1 MSLFSDDSRVKIRQ
15 KHDYTSE
22 LELKSLLIR
31 LQNWNRIKDQNEERY
46 KLSNIDIAN
55 NKKVNRYIKLFIKLK
70 NNENDYNKVQ
80 SQKSSA
86 LRNKLKETV
95 IKISEVTPIDKE
107 SYEKF
112 GSIIVLMI
120 KSILTKHQFSGYS
133 YKDDFYSD
141 SIHKILKY
149 LRNFNHKLIS
159 VRTGTE
165 VNAFAYISQ
174 IIHNSIIYIIKLKN
188 KEQEQIKDV
197 ISLEIIY
204 GDIDLKQVHKKAD
217 LVRHYEEEVQ
227 EQIKIKIDSFDNK
240 KLLDII
246 NEVHADVDADETLKN
261 TKFVLEYPKNYK
273 ISFDEYEEIAPL
285 LKGRIDIVRSHA

>member
-1 MSLFSDDSRVKIRQ
+1 MSLFNDDTRVKIRQ

-31 LQNWNRIKDQNEERY
+31 LQNWNNIKDKFEERY
-46 KLSNIDIAN
+46 KLSEIDKAN
-55 NKKVNRYIKLFIKLK
+55 NKKANKYIKLFIKLK
-70 NNENDYNKVQ
+70 NNENDYNKNM
-80 SQKSSA
+80 SQKSSL
-86 LRNKLKETV
+86 LRNKLKEKV
-95 IKISEVTPIDKE
+95 ISISEITPIDAE
-107 SYEKF
+107 SYENF

-149 LRNFNHKLIS
+149 LGNFNHRLIS
-159 VRTGTE
+159 VRTGFE

-174 IIHNSIIYIIKLKN
+174 IIHNSIIYIIKLKQ
-188 KEQEQIKDV
+188 KEQENIKDV

-204 GDIDLKQVHKKAD
+204 GDIDLKQIHKKQD
-217 LVRHYEEEVQ
+217 FEKIYEEEIQ
-227 EQIKIKIDSFDNK
+227 EKIKVKVDSLDNK

-246 NEVHADVDADETLKN
+246 NEIHDDVEKDETLKN
-261 TKFVLEYPKNYK
+261 SKFIIEYPKNYR
-273 ISFDEYEEIAPL
+273 ISFDEYEEISSH
-285 LKGRIDIVRSHA
+285 LKGNIDIIRSH